1 MKSVAHWIARLITW
15 GGLGLFS
22 CIAASQTSTAIQT
35 ATALTD
41 SDAAPPSVEMQPPPA
56 GSETPGQGSR
66 SDRDKKSA
74 ATTAQFM
81 ALTSGIPSAAELE
94 AKGAVVGE
102 IVIVNGDVFDTE
114 LPEENHGLF
123 RLANKLHIE
132 TRPEVITSQL
142 LFKSGDV
149 YSARV
154 MRESERILRLNSYLF
169 DAKVVPVAYH
179 DGVVDLEVRTRD
191 VWTLK
196 PGISLSRK
204 GGENES
210 GFEFE
215 ESNLLGMGKE
225 VGVSYSNDVDRS
237 STKLS
242 YLDPHLLGTWN
253 RLNVAYA
260 SNSDGKLRQFELGR
274 PFYSLE
280 TPWAAGVA
288 IKDWQRVDSRYNLG
302 EVVDKFGH
310 SETSMTLAGGWST
323 GLMNRWI
330 GRLSIGATYERDEFS
345 PAPSDLTAAVL
356 PQGRKLVYPFVDVQ
370 LLQDAYEERRNQD
383 QIERTEDYYSGTFAQ
398 LRFGYAARDF
408 GSDRDAM
415 VVSLNAGT
423 SFELD
428 ADRVHTLMFNTEG
441 STRIESGELRNA
453 TLSGA
458 ARYYWR
464 FSQRQLF
471 YALLSG
477 TVAKS
482 LDAEEQILLG
492 GDNGLRGYPLRYQ
505 DGTSR
510 ALLTLEHRIYTKY
523 YLFRLF
529 NVGGA
534 VFFDAGRT
542 WGTGN
547 AGGTSQG
554 ILKDVGI
561 GLRLGSSRSAFGN
574 VIHID
579 VAMPL
584 DGDDDI
590 DSVQFLVGTKKSF

>member
-1 MKSVAHWIARLITW
+1 VRRSLMLIGFLLAATAHSQESAPKSVEL
-15 GGLGLFS
+15 
-22 CIAASQTSTAIQT
+22 
-35 ATALTD
+35 
-41 SDAAPPSVEMQPPPA
+41 QPPPA
-56 GSETPGQGSR
+56 GSEPLDQGSK

-81 ALTSGIPSAAELE
+81 ALASGIPSAAELE
-94 AKGAVVGE
+94 AKGAVIGE
-102 IVIVNGDVFDTE
+102 ITIVNGDVFDTE
-114 LPEENHGLF
+114 LPQENNRIF
-123 RLANKLHIE
+123 RLANRLHIE
-132 TRPEVITSQL
+132 TRPKVILSQL

-154 MRESERILRLNSYLF
+154 MRESERILRLNTYLF
-169 DAKVVPVAYH
+169 DAKIVPTSYQ
-179 DGVVDLEVRTRD
+179 DGVVNLEVRTRD

-215 ESNLLGMGKE
+215 ESNLLGLGKE
-225 VGVSYSNDVDRS
+225 VGLSYSNDVDRS

-274 PFYSLE
+274 PFYSLD
-280 TPWAAGVA
+280 TPWAGGFTL
-288 IKDWQRVDSRYNLG
+288 KDWQRVDSRYDLG
-302 EVVDKFGH
+302 EVVDKFSH
-310 SETSMTLAGGWST
+310 SQTDLEFEGGWSS
-323 GLMNRWI
+323 GLTRGWVR
-330 GRLSIGATYERDEFS
+330 RLSVGAAYQRDQFAATPDTRS
-345 PAPSDLTAAVL
+345 AAVL
-356 PQGRKLVYPFVDVQ
+356 PTDRKLVYPFVELE

-383 QIERTEDYYSGTFAQ
+383 QIERTEDYYSGTFAT
-398 LRFGYAARDF
+398 LRLGYAAEDF
-408 GSDRDAM
+408 GSDRNAAIA
-415 VVSLNAGT
+415 SLKAGT

-428 ADRVHTLMFNTEG
+428 SEHDHTIMLNAEG
-441 STRIESGELRNA
+441 GTRIESGELRNSI
-453 TLSGA
+453 LSGD

-471 YALLSG
+471 FALLSG
-477 TVAKS
+477 TVSKN
-482 LDAEEQILLG
+482 LDSEQQILLG

-510 ALLTLEHRIYTKY
+510 MLLTLEHRIYTKY

-542 WGTGN
+542 WGTGT
-547 AGGTSQG
+547 AGGVSQG

-574 VIHID
+574 VIHVD
-579 VAMPL
+579 LAMPL
-584 DGDDDI
+584 DGGNNI
-590 DSVQFLVGTKKSF
+590 DSVQLLIGTKKSF

>member
-1 MKSVAHWIARLITW
+1 MLIAFLLVA
-15 GGLGLFS
+15 
-22 CIAASQTSTAIQT
+22 AAHSQELAPQSDPQNAVG
-35 ATALTD
+35 ATQPA
-41 SDAAPPSVEMQPPPA
+41 SPSASVEMQPPPLGA
-56 GSETPGQGSR
+56 ETPDQGSR
-66 SDRDKKSA
+66 SERDKKSA

-81 ALTSGIPSAAELE
+81 ALASGIPSAAELE
-94 AKGAVVGE
+94 ANGAVIGE
-102 IVIVNGDVFDTE
+102 ISIVNGDVFDTQ
-114 LPEENHGLF
+114 LPQENNRIF
-123 RLANKLHIE
+123 RLANRLHIE
-132 TRPEVITSQL
+132 TRPKVILSQL
-142 LFKSGDV
+142 LFKSGDA

-154 MRESERILRLNSYLF
+154 MRESERILRLNTYLF
-169 DAKVVPVAYH
+169 DAKIVPTSYQ
-179 DGVVDLEVRTRD
+179 DGVVNLEVRTRD

-215 ESNLLGMGKE
+215 ESNLLGLGKE
-225 VGVSYSNDVDRS
+225 VGLSYSNDVDRS

-253 RLNVAYA
+253 RLDVAYA

-274 PFYSLE
+274 PFYSLD
-280 TPWAAGVA
+280 TPWAAGFTL
-288 IKDWQRVDSRYNLG
+288 KDWQRVDSRYDLG
-302 EVVDKFGH
+302 EVVDKFNH
-310 SETSMTLAGGWST
+310 SQTDLEFAGGWSS
-323 GLMNRWI
+323 GLTRGWVR
-330 GRLSIGATYERDEFS
+330 RLSVGAAYQRDQF
-345 PAPSDLTAAVL
+345 APTFDPRSAAVL
-356 PQGRKLVYPFVDVQ
+356 PMDRKLVYPFVDLE

-383 QIERTEDYYSGTFAQ
+383 QIERTEDYYSGTFAT
-398 LRFGYAARDF
+398 LRLGYAAEDF
-408 GSDRDAM
+408 GSDRDAAI
-415 VVSLNAGT
+415 VSLKTGT

-428 ADRVHTLMFNTEG
+428 REHDHTIMLNAEG
-441 STRIESGELRNA
+441 GTRIENGELRNA
-453 TLSGA
+453 ILSGD

-471 YALLSG
+471 FALLSG
-477 TVAKS
+477 TIS
-482 LDAEEQILLG
+482 ENLDTEQQILLG

-510 ALLTLEHRIYTKY
+510 VLLTLEHRIYTKY

-542 WGTGN
+542 WGAGT
-547 AGGTSQG
+547 AGGVSQG

-574 VIHID
+574 VIHVD
-579 VAMPL
+579 LAMPL
-584 DGDDDI
+584 DGDNDI
-590 DSVQFLVGTKKSF
+590 DSVQLLVGTKKSF